1 MYRRR
6 LLAGIAAS
14 GAVGLAGCLGGEDG
28 YRFDAEPA
36 SVPAASLSA
45 AGYEGAEPESF
56 SIDEGIDVPV
66 VDGRVSVTTWV
77 AGYENASRGAS
88 LFVASTPNATVAGRS
103 VNPLVRADDVE
114 LLRRLLDRGD
124 DGVDGDDVDELAERA
139 SRTVA
144 ILGQETTVTTFEAQ
158 VDLDVDGDV
167 SVEGTDGSDGEGD
180 EIGEGAVPA
189 FVHVATVEHR
199 DDVVLLVGTH
209 PKSVDEA
216 ETLASLMADVEH

>member
-6 LLAGIAAS
+6 LLGGLAAC

-36 SVPAASLSA
+36 RVPAASLSA
-45 AGYEGAEPESF
+45 AGYEGDEPEEIG
-56 SIDEGIDVPV
+56 IDEEFDVPV
-66 VDGRVSVTTWV
+66 IDGRVSLTTWV

-88 LFVASTPNATVAGRS
+88 LFVASTPNATVAGQS

-124 DGVDGDDVDELAERA
+124 DGVDGDDVDELEERE
-139 SRTVA
+139 SRTVT
-144 ILGQETTVTTFEAQ
+144 ILESETTVTTFEAQ
-158 VDLDVDGDV
+158 ADLDLDADAP
-167 SVEGTDGSDGEGD
+167 VEADEGS
-180 EIGEGAVPA
+180 IPA

-199 DDVVLLVGTH
+199 DDVILLVGTH
-209 PKSVDEA
+209 PQAVDEG
-216 ETLASLMADVEH
+216 ETLDSLMADVEH